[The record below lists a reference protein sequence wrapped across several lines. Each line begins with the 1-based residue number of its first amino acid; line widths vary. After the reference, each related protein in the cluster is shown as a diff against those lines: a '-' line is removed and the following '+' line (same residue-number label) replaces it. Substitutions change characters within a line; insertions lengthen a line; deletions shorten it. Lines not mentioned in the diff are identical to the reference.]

1 MWGILAYMASNLVVC
16 YFRGHWHG
24 DVAIKLLDMGN
35 DSDNQAQLAA
45 FRLEV
50 RITTLLFSGNCNAG
64 GLSGRGLREGTCL
77 KNANLCINLIII
89 LDFLGWNE
97 SMLTFY
103 VILNYVQNNI

>member
-77 KNANLCINLIII
+77 KNANLCI
-89 LDFLGWNE
+89 DH
-97 SMLTFY
+97 
-103 VILNYVQNNI
+103 NIGFFGLE